1 MPLFVLLSTFYTYK
15 LAIKHHIYNKI
26 HHKTS
31 FLKAPLSAELPGRRG
46 AAMKNPKQLIGQRIS
61 LLRRARHLTQND
73 LAEGVG
79 VDSRHISRLETGK
92 YFPSLDTLITMA
104 EVLGVELQEF
114 FLFPSVETES
124 EMREALV
131 AIAEEAPEPV
141 LREILSFARN
151 QLAQRRGG
159 GSDNHAGK

>member
-1 MPLFVLLSTFYTYK
+1 
-15 LAIKHHIYNKI
+15 
-26 HHKTS
+26 
-31 FLKAPLSAELPGRRG
+31 
-46 AAMKNPKQLIGQRIS
+46 MKNPKQLIGQRIS

-92 YFPSLDTLITMA
+92 YFPSLDTLVTMSK
-104 EVLGVELQEF
+104 VLGVELQEF

-151 QLAQRRGG
+151 QLAQRRGA
-159 GSDNHAGK
+159 D